1 MDDYTMNVS
10 SSVHAP
16 SIVSCCAT
24 DSEPSPWTQRTDV
37 ICRIALTALAAAIA
51 PWPMLISFS
60 AGLIAG
66 SVYAAV
72 KLIQKQP
79 MFPNGESKP
88 VCAQGYMDFLSGMR
102 FPPLIGTAATTAFIA
117 AHMRHDP
124 QFYVPF
130 CGLFTGF
137 WIGRETAI
145 LAESL
150 IHQKPTPKSCCH
162 AS

>member
-1 MDDYTMNVS
+1 MNVS
-10 SSVHAP
+10 ASATPP
-16 SIVSCCAT
+16 SITSCCAT
-24 DSEPSPWTQRTDV
+24 DNAPSPWLHRADV
-37 ICRIALTALAAAIA
+37 ICRIALTALAAVIA

-60 AGLIAG
+60 VGLIAG
-66 SVYAAV
+66 SVYAVV

-102 FPPLIGTAATTAFIA
+102 FPPLMGTAATTAFIA

-137 WIGRETAI
+137 WIGREAAI
-145 LAESL
+145 LAKSF
-150 IHQKPTPKSCCH
+150 IHQKPAPRSCCH
-162 AS
+162 TS